1 MTEDKSN
8 DIFTFPKWTWV
19 LRPAIAVAAVGGLV
33 YASVLVTLGF
43 SPQATDVGYMPIQP
57 VPYSHALHVGQLG
70 LDCRYCHTGVEVAAA
85 AAIPPTQT
93 CMNCH
98 SKVRANSE
106 KLIPIRESYAT
117 GMPVPWIR
125 VHDLPDY
132 VYFNHSAHV
141 RRGVGCVSCHGRID
155 TMEVVFQAKELS
167 MGWCLDCHRN
177 PERHLRPVEFVTQLD
192 WVPEEDQLVLGAR
205 LRELN
210 NIDPKETCNTCHR

>member
-19 LRPAIAVAAVGGLV
+19 LRPGVAVAAVGGLV
-33 YASVLVTLGF
+33 YAGIVIYLGI
-43 SPQATDVGYMPIQP
+43 SPRATDVGYMPTQP

-70 LDCRYCHTGVEVAAA
+70 MDCRYCHSGVEETPHASV
-85 AAIPPTQT
+85 PPTQT

-98 SKVRANSE
+98 SKVRASSE
-106 KLIPIRESYAT
+106 KLIPVRESYAT

-132 VYFNHSAHV
+132 VYFDHSAHV

-155 TMEVVFQAKELS
+155 TMEVVFQAEPLS
-167 MGWCLDCHRN
+167 MGWCLECHRS
-177 PERHLRPVEFVTQLD
+177 PENHLRPAEFITELD
-192 WVPEEDQLVLGAR
+192 WVPEEDQLALGSR
-205 LRELN
+205 LREIN
-210 NIDPKETCNTCHR
+210 NINPPTDCNTCHR